1 MMLRIAAAIGIA
13 SLVTVIGFQFARI
26 LQINS
31 ACSRGPL
38 QPSDRVGLARRKT
51 ETRKSFFDFPLL
63 EALPRSAYNAHGAM
77 ILAPTY
83 LQQPS
88 SYKLRIPYEKDRT
101 CHRRK

>member
-51 ETRKSFFDFPLL
+51 ETWQIVFLIFRF
-63 EALPRSAYNAHGAM
+63 
-77 ILAPTY
+77 
-83 LQQPS
+83 
-88 SYKLRIPYEKDRT
+88 LRRCLDRLT
-101 CHRRK
+101 MHMER